1 MIRYFLP
8 ALVLAS
14 AGCQAV
20 PRYSI
25 TMDVPVANPKTA
37 TVTVIIS
44 R

>member
-1 MIRYFLP
+1 MIRYLLP
-8 ALVLAS
+8 ALALVS
-14 AGCQAV
+14 AGCQA